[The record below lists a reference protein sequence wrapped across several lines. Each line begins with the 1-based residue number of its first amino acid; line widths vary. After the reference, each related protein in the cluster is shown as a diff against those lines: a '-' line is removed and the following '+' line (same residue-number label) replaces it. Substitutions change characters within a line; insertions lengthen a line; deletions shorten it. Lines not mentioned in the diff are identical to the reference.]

1 MKLIAFMFALLFGS
15 LCTAQTND
23 KKDPPT
29 LERLCG
35 KLVHS
40 QLVPIKNQLNAFED
54 RTKNLPGISMRLY
67 RSDGDRPCCEGL
79 QLAAEAKTGHWGAF
93 HLDKKA
99 LAPGLY
105 WLIVEC
111 PSREYRVLIHYTP
124 KKNSMELCGDRFFEV
139 DDAGNLGISETIY
152 VQ

>member
-1 MKLIAFMFALLFGS
+1 MRPIAFIFVLLFES

-40 QLVPIKNQLNAFED
+40 QLVPVKNQLNAVGD
-54 RTKNLPGISMRLY
+54 KTKNLPGISMRLY
-67 RSDGDRPCCEGL
+67 RSEGDRPCCEGL
-79 QLAAEAKTGHWGAF
+79 QLVAETKTGHWGAF
-93 HLDKKA
+93 HLDRKV

-105 WLIVEC
+105 WVIVNC
-111 PSREYRVLIHYTP
+111 PESEFRVLIHYTP
-124 KKNSMELCGDRFFEV
+124 KKDSTELCGDRFFEV
-139 DDAGNLGISETIY
+139 DDAGNLRISEMIY
-152 VQ
+152 VE